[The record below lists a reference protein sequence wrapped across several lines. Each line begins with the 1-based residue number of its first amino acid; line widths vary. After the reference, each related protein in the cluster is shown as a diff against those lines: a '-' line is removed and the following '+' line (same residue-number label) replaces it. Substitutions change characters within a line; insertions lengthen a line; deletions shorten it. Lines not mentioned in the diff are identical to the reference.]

1 MSNPFDDYGKPEKTT
16 ALSVYQP
23 QNKLKKRSMS
33 VRKSRRPKVVD
44 AEYKVII
51 EKPEATSYKS
61 EAPSYE
67 KDTEKV
73 SEPNKKSKKE
83 PKLGKPLFGTDHP
96 LTSNKSAEQLVKEE
110 KARLKKILKEAEIAE
125 RKAKGE
131 KARRAKAWK
140 KKTTYSFNRRSPLA
154 RKLRKIF

>member
-23 QNKLKKRSMS
+23 QNKLKKRSTS
-33 VRKSRRPKVVD
+33 VKKSRRAKVVD

-51 EKPEATSYKS
+51 EKP